1 MANVDEQKT
10 QVKKEEPSKKAIN
23 KANLEKANAARK
35 AKLAVKKK
43 EEVQPPFE
51 SREDLK
57 KLVLYTII
65 VPSGQGDNM
74 VKLLKRKGSSAQ
86 FVRYGEGT
94 ASKQVLSVLHIED
107 TKKEIVYSFVREDLV
122 PDIKAEIEAYF
133 LSSKKNAGIAYTIDL
148 NSIVGVKMYK
158 FLSQTVRG

>member
-1 MANVDEQKT
+1 
-10 QVKKEEPSKKAIN
+10 
-23 KANLEKANAARK
+23 
-35 AKLAVKKK
+35 
-43 EEVQPPFE
+43 
-51 SREDLK
+51 
-57 KLVLYTII
+57 
-65 VPSGQGDNM
+65 M